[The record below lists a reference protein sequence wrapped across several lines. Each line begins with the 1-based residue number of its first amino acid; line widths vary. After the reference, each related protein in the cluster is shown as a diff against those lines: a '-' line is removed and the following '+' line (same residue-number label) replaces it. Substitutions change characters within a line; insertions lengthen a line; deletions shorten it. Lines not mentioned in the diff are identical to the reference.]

1 MSRPSAYDS
10 PAPRPHYSSGQSRRN
25 DLAVRRVILCD
36 CSFMAHVDDVP
47 RLQAETPQWR
57 DLAPNEQEWKSCPVG
72 WQRFG

>member
-1 MSRPSAYDS
+1 
-10 PAPRPHYSSGQSRRN
+10 
-25 DLAVRRVILCD
+25 VRRVILCD